1 MVIKSLDDDVTT
13 DDLPAT
19 MTLAVCDSLTRRYFT
34 TSIVYASMTP
44 LGDITVVDLTQ
55 SVAGPVCTQLLGEM
69 GATVIKV
76 EPPSGDNFRNLM
88 NGSFFTPFNHGKQS
102 VCVDLKTDKGQEI
115 VTTLA
120 YEADVFIESFRPN
133 VLDQYNLGYRSVS
146 RVNDDIVYCSL
157 SGFGHEGPYRDY
169 PGYDPCIQA
178 MCGLMATTGYPDRPP
193 VRIRASVI
201 DCGTGANAAF
211 AIMAAIRHRDRTS
224 EGTHID
230 ISLFDVAV
238 AWMSYWIAEYDVTG
252 EVPKRTGQLG
262 IGSAP
267 NGLFSTRDGHLY
279 LCTMTESMYERLC
292 SLIDRP
298 DLLKDKRFQTVDKRL
313 NHRDELRLILNEE
326 FKAYTSKDL
335 EQRCLKAR
343 IPAGRVQT
351 VQDVTENDPHVKE
364 RSMIVESWNPETKS
378 SARVSALP
386 FQFSTGIHDGEFSA
400 PPPAKGEHT
409 IDVLQALSYSDEEIA
424 QLYEDSIVQVAK
436 E

>member
-1 MVIKSLDDDVTT
+1 
-13 DDLPAT
+13 
-19 MTLAVCDSLTRRYFT
+19 
-34 TSIVYASMTP
+34 MTP

-88 NGSFFTPFNHGKQS
+88 NGSFFTPFNHGKES
-102 VCVDLKTDKGQEI
+102 VCVDLKTDRGREI

-120 YEADVFIESFRPN
+120 HEADVFVESFRPD
-133 VLDQYNLGYRSVS
+133 VLDQYDLDYQSIYNI
-146 RVNDDIVYCSL
+146 NDNIVYCSL
-157 SGFGHEGPYRDY
+157 SGFGHEGPYCDY

-211 AIMAAIRHRDRTS
+211 AIMAAIRNRDRTG

-238 AWMSYWIAEYDVTG
+238 SWMSYWIAEYDVTG

-267 NGLFSTRDGHLY
+267 NGLFPTRDGYLY

-292 SLIDRP
+292 SLVERP
-298 DLLKDKRFQTVDKRL
+298 DLLKDERFQTIDDRL
-313 NHRDELRLILNEE
+313 NHRDELRSILSEE
-326 FKAYTSKDL
+326 FETYTAKDL
-335 EQRCLKAR
+335 EQRCLNAR

-351 VQDVTENDPHVKE
+351 IKDVTENDPHVEE
-364 RSMIVESWNPETKS
+364 RSMVVESRNPETKS

-386 FQFSTGIHDGEFSA
+386 FQFSTEIHDGGFSTA
-400 PPPAKGEHT
+400 PPAKGEHT
-409 IDVLQALSYSDEEIA
+409 IDVLQAISYSDEEIA
-424 QLYEDSIVQVAK
+424 RLCEAGVVQVAN